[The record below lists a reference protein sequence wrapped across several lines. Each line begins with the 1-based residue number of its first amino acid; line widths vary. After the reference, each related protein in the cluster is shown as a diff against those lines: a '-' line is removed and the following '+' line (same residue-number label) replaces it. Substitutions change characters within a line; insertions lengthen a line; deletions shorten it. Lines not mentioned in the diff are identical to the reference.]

1 MKLFIRKFMVCV
13 FTMLLSINV
22 LATGKAKPE
31 DAVAMVK
38 KAAAFYKEYG
48 LEKALAEFNNQ
59 KGQFVKDELYLFVYD
74 EKGLNLAHGQNPKM
88 VGKNLLEMCDANGLY
103 MIKKAIALGN
113 SKTGSGW
120 QTYEWP
126 NSLTKTVETKQSYT
140 EKVGDIYISCGVYK

>member
-1 MKLFIRKFMVCV
+1 MKLSFNNLIICIL
-13 FTMLLSINV
+13 TLLLGVNAY
-22 LATGKAKPE
+22 ATGKAKPE

-38 KAAAFYKEYG
+38 KAAVFYKEHG
-48 LEKALAEFNNQ
+48 REKALAEFNNP

-88 VGKNLLEMCDANGLY
+88 VGKNLLEMRDANGLY
-103 MIKKAIALGN
+103 MIKRVIELGN
-113 SKTGSGW
+113 SAAGSGW

>member
-1 MKLFIRKFMVCV
+1 MRPSIRKVIVCV
-13 FTMLLSINV
+13 FTLLLSIDA
-22 LATGKAKPE
+22 LATGRAKPE

-48 LEKALAEFNNQ
+48 REKALAEFNNQ

-74 EKGLNLAHGQNPKM
+74 EKGLNLAHGQNAKM
-88 VGKNLLEMCDANGLY
+88 VGKNLLEMRDANGLY
-103 MIKKAIALGN
+103 MIKKVIEIGN
-113 SKTGSGW
+113 SKTGFGW